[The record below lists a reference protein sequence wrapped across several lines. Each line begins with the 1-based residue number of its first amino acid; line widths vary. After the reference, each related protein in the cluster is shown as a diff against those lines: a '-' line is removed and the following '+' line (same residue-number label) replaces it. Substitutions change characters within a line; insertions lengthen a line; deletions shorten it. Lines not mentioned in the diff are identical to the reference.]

1 MAIKKIT
8 VTVDGKD
15 IELTYNHKTKK
26 YEANDVTPV
35 QTSIYQPGKYYPVTV
50 EAVDTAGNI
59 TVADDKS
66 PGDLGQD
73 CRLRIRENTRPV
85 RIKPGPIVSDIY
97 IKDKKTFVTKKK
109 LTCYSYEAVWS
120 IYDNLSHFSAIKTA
134 GIEEGDFLI
143 AAAIDYI
150 GIIDEVSP
158 DAEQETVN
166 IKCKQIVNLFARD
179 LFAEDDSGIV
189 ASVEGFI
196 ENQIR
201 KHYTELS
208 DSHFRLEFLDILKKT
223 DTPSTM
229 KIDVQERVWSLK
241 SFLAKARRLQN
252 IQLSWQVHR
261 NRLVVTIEKIDRP
274 AVKLDFSDPALLLTS
289 ETQSADI
296 ISRIDVLC
304 TETDDEG
311 KETTEVKSYYK
322 LADGSMTNEEGHIDR
337 IDGRYESIVANKEEA
352 EDKVSDTFAKNTYSH
367 LIEFDTAWG
376 SVYGQRLAF
385 YADVAI
391 ALPSGQVME
400 SYISQVEMTNESDQ
414 IHFKSGELR
423 TKLTDKLKMKE
434 GV

>member
-1 MAIKKIT
+1 MAIDKIT
-8 VTVDGKD
+8 VKVNGKD

-35 QTSIYQPGKYYPVTV
+35 QTSAYLPGRYYPVTI
-50 EAVDTAGNI
+50 EAEDTAGNI
-59 TVADDKS
+59 TVVNDKS
-66 PGDLGQD
+66 PGELGQD
-73 CRLRIRENTRPV
+73 CRLTVRENTRPV
-85 RIKPGPIVSDIY
+85 KIRPGPIVSDVY
-97 IKDKKTFVTKKK
+97 IKDKRTFVTKKK

-120 IYDNLSHFSAIKTA
+120 IYDNLSNFSVIKTV

-158 DAEQETVN
+158 DTEQDTVD
-166 IKCKQIVNLFARD
+166 IKCKQIVNLFSRD
-179 LFAEDDSGIV
+179 LFAEDDSGI
-189 ASVEGFI
+189 ATSVEGFI

-208 DSHFRLEFLDILKKT
+208 DSHFRLEFLDIVKKT
-223 DTPSTM
+223 DTSSTM
-229 KIDVQERVWSLK
+229 KIDVEERIWSLK

-252 IQLSWQVHR
+252 IQLSWQVR
-261 NRLVVTIEKIDRP
+261 KNRLIVIIEKIDRP
-274 AVKLDFSDPALLLTS
+274 ALKLDFSDPALLLTS

-311 KETTEVKSYYK
+311 KETTEIKSYYK

-337 IDGRYESIVANKEEA
+337 IEGRYESIVANKEEA

-367 LIEFDTAWG
+367 LIAFDTAWG
-376 SVYGQRLAF
+376 SVYGQRLTF

-400 SYISQVEMTNESDQ
+400 SYISQVEMTSESDQ

-423 TKLTDKLKMKE
+423 TKLTDKLRMKE